1 MSNRYVDAFKALGA
15 TLKNTQWSFSVLAA
29 DGSVVVSYWKNFFVP
44 SSEHGMKDVL
54 RYSDRLQRVLNNSHG
69 HAEIRRLLELAWA
82 EKRPIGLVIA
92 RPGDVKAVVDEHPAS
107 DPGNCFAARPDLVG
121 ELSHFDGDTF
131 VIDFRKRS

>member
-1 MSNRYVDAFKALGA
+1 MGMQRSGGCWNLPG
-15 TLKNTQWSFSVLAA
+15 LK
-29 DGSVVVSYWKNFFVP
+29 
-44 SSEHGMKDVL
+44 
-54 RYSDRLQRVLNNSHG
+54 
-69 HAEIRRLLELAWA
+69 
-82 EKRPIGLVIA
+82 KRPIDLVMA